1 MTDAL
6 YHRGPDAS
14 GIWLDQEVGIA
25 LGHRRLSIVD
35 LSPQGHQP
43 MISSDGRYIMI
54 YNGEVYNHGEIRD
67 RLEKEQ
73 GSIFWRGHSDTEV
86 ILEAIRCYGLEH
98 AVSLF
103 TGMFAIALW
112 DRQEKTLCLLRDRLG
127 EKPLYFGWQGD
138 HFLFGSELK
147 ALRKHKSWQGEIDRD
162 ALALYLRF
170 SGVPVPYSIYK
181 NIHKLQPGTI
191 LRLTYPY
198 TLESL
203 QLRAY
208 WSLEEVVRAGLQNS
222 FAGSVA
228 EAEEQF
234 EALLRKSIGQQ
245 MVADVPLGAFLSGGI
260 DSSTVVAL
268 MQAMS
273 PRPVKTFTIGFYE
286 DFYNEANYAREVAQ
300 HLGTDH
306 TEHYLSS
313 EEAMAVIPKIPEL
326 YDEVFA
332 DCSQIPTYLVSEVAR
347 RKVTVSLSG
356 DGGDEIFSGYN
367 RYLWAN
373 SLSKWTGIF
382 PYWLRGMTAGLMQVV
397 SPVAWDGLFRLVRP
411 LLPNTIHFTMPGDRI
426 HKLAQLIRAKTPN
439 HLYLDMVS
447 NWLSPEVIVK
457 NITELSTPLSEAQKK
472 PPTTDFIAAMMFYD
486 TISYLPDDI
495 LVKVD
500 RASMAVSLESR
511 IPFLDHRI
519 VEFAWRLPLSM
530 KLYQGTGKW
539 LLRKILYKYV
549 PRELIERPKTG
560 FGVPIDSWLR
570 GPLRDWAED
579 LLSVQRIQ
587 HDGFFNSSL
596 IRKTWQ
602 EHLSGKRNWQYRLWH
617 ILMFQSWY
625 DRWEKGK

>member
-1 MTDAL
+1 MTETL
-6 YHRGPDAS
+6 HHRGPDSS
-14 GIWLDQEVGIA
+14 GQWLDPTAGIA
-25 LGHRRLSIVD
+25 LGHCRLSIVD

-43 MISSDGRYIMI
+43 MISSDGRFVVV
-54 YNGEVYNHGEIRD
+54 YNGEVYNHGEIRS

-73 GSIFWRGHSDTEV
+73 GSICWRGYSDTEV

-98 AVSLF
+98 AVTLF

-112 DRQEKTLCLLRDRLG
+112 DRREKTLCLVRDRLG

-147 ALRKHKSWQGEIDRD
+147 ALRKHQSWQGEIDRD

-170 SGVPVPYSIYK
+170 SGVPAPYSIYK
-181 NIHKLQPGTI
+181 NIHKLQPGAI
-191 LRLTYPY
+191 LRLTHPY
-198 TLESL
+198 TQESL
-203 QLRAY
+203 QIQAY

-222 FAGSVA
+222 FTGSVT
-228 EAEEQF
+228 EAEEQL
-234 EALLRKSIGQQ
+234 ESLLRKAIGQQ
-245 MVADVPLGAFLSGGI
+245 MVADVPLGAFLSGGV

-273 PRPVKTFTIGFYE
+273 PRPVKTFTIGFHE
-286 DFYNEANYAREVAQ
+286 DSYNEATFAREVAR

-313 EEAMAVIPKIPEL
+313 EDAMAVIPRIPEL

-347 RKVTVSLSG
+347 REVTVSLSG

-367 RYLWAN
+367 RYLWASN
-373 SLSKWTGIF
+373 LSKWTGAF
-382 PYWLRGMTAGLMQVV
+382 PHWLRGMAAGLLQAV
-397 SPVAWDGLFRLVRP
+397 SPTAWDGLFRLVKP
-411 LLPNTIHFTMPGDRI
+411 LLPNSIHFTMPGDRI
-426 HKLAQLIRAKTPN
+426 HKLAHLIGARSVN
-439 HLYLDMVS
+439 DLYLDMVS
-447 NWLSPEVIVK
+447 NWLSPETIVK
-457 NITELSTPLSEAQKK
+457 NVTEPSTPLTEAQKN
-472 PPTTDFIAAMMFYD
+472 PPTNDSIAAMMFYD

-519 VEFAWRLPLSM
+519 VEFAWRLPLFM
-530 KLYQGTGKW
+530 KLHHGKGKR
-539 LLRKILYKYV
+539 LLRNILYKYV
-549 PRELIERPKTG
+549 PPALIERPKTG

-587 HDGFFNSSL
+587 GDGFFHPSP
-596 IRKTWQ
+596 IRKTWE

-625 DRWEKGK
+625 DRWEKGN